1 MARSRRG
8 FTLIELLVV
17 VLIVGILATIALPR
31 LQYVREKAFRASML
45 SDLHNLVSAQ
55 EGHLSVVGDYAG
67 GIAASQ
73 VLVPGNG
80 GRVALT
86 PSPGNQITV
95 SLAPGPT
102 PMTSGGWSAVAT
114 NPGISSGV
122 QSHCGIF
129 MGPVSAS
136 PNAAVTQSGVP
147 ACY

>member
-102 PMTSGGWSAVAT
+102 P
-114 NPGISSGV
+114 SGV

-129 MGPVSAS
+129 MGPVSTS

>member
-1 MARSRRG
+1 MARSKRG

-31 LQYVREKAFRASML
+31 LQYVREKAFRASMI

-67 GIAASQ
+67 GIAGSQ
-73 VLVPGNG
+73 VLLAGSG
-80 GRVALT
+80 GRVALS

-95 SLAPGPT
+95 TLAPGPT
-102 PMTSGGWSAVAT
+102 PKASGGWSAVAT

-122 QSHCGIF
+122 QSRCGIF
-129 MGPVSAS
+129 MGPVSTS
-136 PNAAVTQSGVP
+136 PNAAVTQSGVA